1 MVISNAITVLGMCFN
16 EMTSDFQTRRTSSK
30 EFCLFNIVCQYYAL
44 NDEFMEA
51 GVGKDIVVKQIY
63 LPQPFAGL
71 PEIIWN
77 GSRFQFEA
85 AEVPSEIDLLQTE
98 ASFDPTVAKADKID
112 YLIAASS
119 GVLTGLLNIFL
130 QKEFDLEV
138 AHNWGEEK
146 INSFVIQVAQM
157 DAKLAGSDKPIK
169 TSEQAIRHL
178 EEKFPM
184 ASDKLTPE
192 FGGGLQHHLRD
203 FTHHPSLVGLV
214 FSILSQFT
222 SQGYGTDT
230 AGNFTVF
237 DLPVTVFYSES
248 PLIGKTFGEKI
259 IIGTFNWAMHLIS
272 DMAGSS
278 STPGAG
284 TGIPGP
290 ILSVLKEISSLPFFK
305 NINLKYSDDKIA
317 FSQWVSKL
325 FNGTMFKTADGRLL
339 RFDFRTEVG
348 LFAQLNTQLKAV
360 TLNEAIVRA
369 FYMITRLKSEI
380 KRKNVHGLSD
390 LKRLDPKAFMPHD
403 SRALTRMLTI
413 SSSTFVGANMTTSAI
428 RAAIE
433 TGGKSVNVGA
443 FFLQINYVGV
453 ARLGVAIYQDFGYL
467 KEDIGEF
474 WENHFKR
481 NTVENEEI
489 RVLGVEEISST
500 EPSVIELNRDSRH
513 ILTALEIASIE
524 HDCEASDSFDEIA
537 VKQQWKQAWLVTMQ
551 EVGRIDD
558 GVPLTEKA
566 AYQQLENLSDS
577 AEDRL
582 QALLIAQKLMAFTPY
597 APLGSEDDEEY
608 QKLKLETDYV
618 EEVFLTSQTKISEA
632 NIKILKDSYSRYQS
646 NLTGTIGKILGGIA
660 FTGLAGLVTGGAGLL
675 LAPKI
680 AVLLFGSSFAG
691 LSGAAL
697 TSASLAAAGGGAL
710 VAGGLGMAGGTM
722 VIAGGAGTLGLA
734 SSGVLSFLALHGDDS
749 VEISREYCG
758 QMLALAE
765 VAMSEQYQFNF
776 VPRTASYQTK
786 QKLETISQLI
796 EQAESDKNNDHKKAL
811 KSLRAIKKDLESCIY
826 RLDKYDC

>member
-1 MVISNAITVLGMCFN
+1 M
-16 EMTSDFQTRRTSSK
+16 
-30 EFCLFNIVCQYYAL
+30 
-44 NDEFMEA
+44 
-51 GVGKDIVVKQIY
+51 GKDIVVKQIN
-63 LPQPFAGL
+63 LPQPSAGL
-71 PEIIWN
+71 PEIVWN
-77 GSRFQFEA
+77 GSRFQFEV
-85 AEVPSEIDLLQTE
+85 AEAPSEIDLLQIE
-98 ASFDPTVAKADKID
+98 ASFDPTVTKADKID

-130 QKEFDLEV
+130 QKEFDLEA
-138 AHNWGEEK
+138 AHTWGEEK
-146 INSFVIQVAQM
+146 INSFVIQTAQM
-157 DAKLAGSDKPIK
+157 DAKLAGADKPIK
-169 TSEQAIRHL
+169 TIEQAIRHL

-222 SQGYGTDT
+222 NKGYGTDT

-237 DLPVTVFYSES
+237 DMPAAVLDSDS
-248 PLIGKTFGEKI
+248 PLLGKTFGERI
-259 IIGTFNWAMHLIS
+259 MISTFNWAMHLIS

-278 STPGAG
+278 STPGVG

-290 ILSVLKEISSLPFFK
+290 ILSVFKEISSLPFFK

-325 FNGTMFKTADGRLL
+325 FNGTMCKTADGRPL

-348 LFAQLNTQLKAV
+348 LFAQLNSQLKAV
-360 TLNEAIVRA
+360 TLNEAIVRT
-369 FYMITRLKSEI
+369 FYMITRLKAEI
-380 KRKNVHGLSD
+380 KRKNVHSLSD

-443 FFLQINYVGV
+443 FFLQINFVGV
-453 ARLGVAIYQDFGYL
+453 ARMGVAICQDFGYL

-481 NTVENEEI
+481 KTVEDEEI
-489 RVLGVEEISST
+489 RVLRVKDVSST
-500 EPSVIELNRDSRH
+500 EPSVIEINRDSRR

-524 HDCEASDSFDEIA
+524 HDCWASDSFDEIA
-537 VKQQWKQAWLVTMQ
+537 VKQQWKQAWLVAMQ
-551 EVGRIDD
+551 EVGQIDD
-558 GVPLTEKA
+558 GAPLAEEV
-566 AYQQLENLSDS
+566 AYQQLQNLSDS
-577 AEDRL
+577 AEDCL
-582 QALLIAQKLMAFTPY
+582 QALLIAQKLTAFTPY
-597 APLGSEDDEEY
+597 APLGSEGKKEY

-618 EEVFLTSQTKISEA
+618 EEVFLTSQTKISEVS
-632 NIKILKDSYSRYQS
+632 IKLLKDSYSSYRRK
-646 NLTGTIGKILGGIA
+646 LTGTIGKIAGGIA
-660 FTGLAGLVTGGAGLL
+660 LTGLAGLATGGAGLI

-710 VAGGLGMAGGTM
+710 AAGGLGMAGGTT
-722 VIAGGAGTLGLA
+722 VIAGGAATLGLA

-749 VEISREYCG
+749 VEISRDYCG
-758 QMLALAE
+758 QVLALAE
-765 VAMSEQYQFNF
+765 VAMSAQYQFSF

-786 QKLETISQLI
+786 QKLEAISQLI
-796 EQAESDKNNDHKKAL
+796 EQAEADKNNDHKKAL
-811 KSLRAIKKDLESCIY
+811 KSLKAIQKDLETCLSK
-826 RLDKYDC
+826 LDKFAC